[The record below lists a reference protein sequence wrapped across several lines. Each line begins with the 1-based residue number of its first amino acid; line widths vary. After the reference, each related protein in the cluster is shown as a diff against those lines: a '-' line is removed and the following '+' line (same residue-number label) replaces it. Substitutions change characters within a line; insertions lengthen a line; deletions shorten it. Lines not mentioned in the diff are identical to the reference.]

1 MCQLYDKNRDR
12 SGTGAKPVKTAS
24 FFIKTGFSFVKNSL
38 QSRLRPGCTHHGD
51 PGVPIMETR
60 VYPSWRP
67 GCGRGAD
74 PGLCEVFTG
83 MRGCLSA
90 MLEVLLCLVLASFL
104 PMAVFLAV
112 NGKYGKA
119 FPHPYAPS
127 HTYGVH
133 RRTGQDEDAYVV
145 SPAQSTG

>member
-1 MCQLYDKNRDR
+1 MRVAILNYHSSVITIMVKNDNFLCVNC
-12 SGTGAKPVKTAS
+12 T
-24 FFIKTGFSFVKNSL
+24 IKTGTVREQVRNLLKRLLFS
-38 QSRLRPGCTHHGD
+38 SR
-51 PGVPIMETR
+51 
-60 VYPSWRP
+60 
-67 GCGRGAD
+67 RGAD

>member
-12 SGTGAKPVKTAS
+12 SETGAKPVKTAS

-38 QSRLRPGCTHHGD
+38 QSRLRPGC
-51 PGVPIMETR
+51 
-60 VYPSWRP
+60 
-67 GCGRGAD
+67 GRGAD

-83 MRGCLSA
+83 MRGCLST

-104 PMAVFLAV
+104 PMTVFLAV

>member
-1 MCQLYDKNRDR
+1 MYQLYDKNRDR
-12 SGTGAKPVKTAS
+12 PGTGAKPVKAAS

-51 PGVPIMETR
+51 PGAGEVQTR
-60 VYPSWRP
+60 VCVRS
-67 GCGRGAD
+67 
-74 PGLCEVFTG
+74 L
-83 MRGCLSA
+83 RGCVDVYPPCWRCFYALFWH
-90 MLEVLLCLVLASFL
+90 LFCRWLF
-104 PMAVFLAV
+104 FLAV

-145 SPAQSTG
+145 SPAQSTLCPASQGIQF

>member
-1 MCQLYDKNRDR
+1 MC
-12 SGTGAKPVKTAS
+12 
-24 FFIKTGFSFVKNSL
+24 
-38 QSRLRPGCTHHGD
+38 
-51 PGVPIMETR
+51 
-60 VYPSWRP
+60 
-67 GCGRGAD
+67 
-74 PGLCEVFTG
+74 
-83 MRGCLSA
+83 GCLSA

>member
-1 MCQLYDKNRDR
+1 M
-12 SGTGAKPVKTAS
+12 
-24 FFIKTGFSFVKNSL
+24 
-38 QSRLRPGCTHHGD
+38 
-51 PGVPIMETR
+51 
-60 VYPSWRP
+60 YPSWRP
-67 GCGRGAD
+67 GCRRGAD

-104 PMAVFLAV
+104 PMTVFLAV

-119 FPHPYAPS
+119 FPHSYAPS

>member
-1 MCQLYDKNRDR
+1 MCQLYDKNGDR
-12 SGTGAKPVKTAS
+12 SGRGAKPVKTAS
-24 FFIKTGFSFVKNSL
+24 FFIKIGFSFVKNSL

-51 PGVPIMETR
+51 PGAGEVQTR
-60 VYPSWRP
+60 VCVKS
-67 GCGRGAD
+67 
-74 PGLCEVFTG
+74 L
-83 MRGCLSA
+83 RGCVDVYPPCWRYFYALFWH
-90 MLEVLLCLVLASFL
+90 LFCRWLFFG
-104 PMAVFLAV
+104 AVS
-112 NGKYGKA
+112 GKYGKA

>member
-1 MCQLYDKNRDR
+1 MYPPR
-12 SGTGAKPVKTAS
+12 
-24 FFIKTGFSFVKNSL
+24 
-38 QSRLRPGCTHHGD
+38 RPG
-51 PGVPIMETR
+51 R
-60 VYPSWRP
+60 
-67 GCGRGAD
+67 GRGAD

-119 FPHPYAPS
+119 FPHPYALS

-145 SPAQSTG
+145 SPAQSTLCPASQGIQF

>member
-12 SGTGAKPVKTAS
+12 SETGAKPVKTAS
-24 FFIKTGFSFVKNSL
+24 F
-38 QSRLRPGCTHHGD
+38 
-51 PGVPIMETR
+51 
-60 VYPSWRP
+60 
-67 GCGRGAD
+67 
-74 PGLCEVFTG
+74 
-83 MRGCLSA
+83 LST

>member
-1 MCQLYDKNRDR
+1 MYQLYDKNRDR
-12 SGTGAKPVKTAS
+12 SGTGAKPVKNG
-24 FFIKTGFSFVKNSL
+24 FFFH
-38 QSRLRPGCTHHGD
+38 QDRLFFCQKQLAKPL
-51 PGVPIMETR
+51 ETR

-104 PMAVFLAV
+104 PMAVFWAV

>member
-1 MCQLYDKNRDR
+1 MFIRHV
-12 SGTGAKPVKTAS
+12 GGAFMPCFGI
-24 FFIKTGFSFVKNSL
+24 FFAD
-38 QSRLRPGCTHHGD
+38 GC
-51 PGVPIMETR
+51 
-60 VYPSWRP
+60 
-67 GCGRGAD
+67 
-74 PGLCEVFTG
+74 
-83 MRGCLSA
+83 
-90 MLEVLLCLVLASFL
+90 
-104 PMAVFLAV
+104 FLAV

>member
-1 MCQLYDKNRDR
+1 M
-12 SGTGAKPVKTAS
+12 
-24 FFIKTGFSFVKNSL
+24 
-38 QSRLRPGCTHHGD
+38 
-51 PGVPIMETR
+51 
-60 VYPSWRP
+60 YPSWRP

-74 PGLCEVFTG
+74 PGLREAVPG
-83 MRGCLSA
+83 MQRSLSA
-90 MLEVLLCLVLASFL
+90 IPGALLCLVLASFL

>member
-1 MCQLYDKNRDR
+1 MYPPR
-12 SGTGAKPVKTAS
+12 
-24 FFIKTGFSFVKNSL
+24 
-38 QSRLRPGCTHHGD
+38 RPG
-51 PGVPIMETR
+51 R
-60 VYPSWRP
+60 
-67 GCGRGAD
+67 GRGAD
-74 PGLCEVFTG
+74 PGLHEAQTG
-83 MRGCLSA
+83 MQRSLSA